1 MCLTGW
7 RKIMLHKISDMCDK
21 IDSIK
26 KMSDNLRRAK
36 YSEPKQER
44 HVINEL
50 IENIQSDCLSI
61 AMDKG
66 QYWKPNRDSV
76 VGIMSPEE
84 EREWKLM
91 DKMRDVQNRKIIKD
105 SDL

>member
-1 MCLTGW
+1 
-7 RKIMLHKISDMCDK
+7 MLHKISDMCDK

-66 QYWKPNRDSV
+66 TYWKPDNSSV
-76 VGIMSPEE
+76 IQVMSPEE
-84 EREWKLM
+84 EREWKIM
-91 DKMRDVQNRKIIKD
+91 DNLRDKQNKKSI
-105 SDL
+105 